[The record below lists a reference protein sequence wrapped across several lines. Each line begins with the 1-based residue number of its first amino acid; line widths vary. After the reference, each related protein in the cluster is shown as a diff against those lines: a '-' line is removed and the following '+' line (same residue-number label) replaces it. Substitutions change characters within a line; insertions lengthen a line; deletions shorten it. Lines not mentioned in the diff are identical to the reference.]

1 MFNKTN
7 KIKVTVDKSH
17 LFTLGEKMYRQSI
30 EFVRELV
37 NNAYDAD
44 ASEVFVLIGDD
55 KIEVADNGAGMNL
68 KGLEQF
74 FTIGSEEKRTHNV
87 STRFGRKRVGQFGI
101 GKFSALALADEFIVE
116 SVR

>member
-17 LFTLGEKMYRQSI
+17 LFTLGERMYRESI

-44 ASEVFVLIGDD
+44 ASEVFVLILQKSTD
-55 KIEVADNGAGMNL
+55 EV
-68 KGLEQF
+68 
-74 FTIGSEEKRTHNV
+74 
-87 STRFGRKRVGQFGI
+87 GRPRLPI
-101 GKFSALALADEFIVE
+101 ADEV
-116 SVR
+116 SLS

>member
-44 ASEVFVLIGDD
+44 ASEAFVLIGDH
-55 KIEVADNGAGMNL
+55 KIEEPAAGAGMNQ
-68 KGLEQF
+68 KGWEQF
-74 FTIGSEEKRTHNV
+74 FPIGSEEKGAHNV
-87 STRFGRKRVGQFGI
+87 SPGFGRKRVGQFGI
-101 GKFSALALADEFIVE
+101 GKF
-116 SVR
+116 